1 MSFKN
6 NISFSEYRMCVP
18 GVALRHGQFLTPMNR
33 QIPLKV
39 RLREK
44 SKGADNIASAAKITN
59 YIM

>member
-1 MSFKN
+1 
-6 NISFSEYRMCVP
+6 MCVP